1 MDEEYYRW
9 VYDQGTTECDARN
22 EGYRA
27 YRDGLMPDD
36 NPYNNNEEWDLHL
49 AWQEGW
55 SQAGWDD

>member
-1 MDEEYYRW
+1 MDEDLYYL
-9 VYDQGTTECDARN
+9 AR
-22 EGYRA
+22 EDGYRA
-27 YRDGLMPDD
+27 YQNGLSRDD